1 VQYSSTFNTRIVD
14 LFFVLNFDEL
24 ISHMIS
30 KVKCL
35 MWNANTSHQ

>member
-14 LFFVLNFDEL
+14 LIFVLSFDEL

-30 KVKCL
+30 KVKCWMYPFL
-35 MWNANTSHQ
+35 